1 MTLSTIK
8 IFFKKLSVWCIQ
20 HWRWLVFGLIALIAY
35 LSGRKN
41 AKNLWQQAEIARK
54 HYKAEAA
61 AIEKEHAEKNK
72 KIKLA
77 VREADKVVV
86 KAEKEKT
93 VLIDRLEKEKEK
105 VFKELLKDQSK
116 IDQSLKESGIN
127 EV

>member
-61 AIEKEHAEKNK
+61 AIEKAHAEKNK